1 MARRMYRTRRL
12 VKRANSLLLLV
23 ALSACTGSPPP
34 QLAATA
40 PSFDPIKF
48 FAGHTEGVG
57 RLRVMLSRT
66 RSVHVQG
73 DGDVEQDGSLM
84 LVQHIE
90 QQGKADRT
98 RRWSIRSTG
107 PGTYSGELTDAVGP
121 VLASASGNVLR
132 LRFTAKGGL
141 HIQQWL
147 ALEPNGR
154 IVRNHLVVRKLG
166 IRVATLDE
174 TIRKLD

>member
-1 MARRMYRTRRL
+1 MNRRHP
-12 VKRANSLLLLV
+12 LLPLL
-23 ALSACTGSPPP
+23 ALSACTVSPQPK
-34 QLAATA
+34 LTATA
-40 PSFDPIKF
+40 PSFDPIEF
-48 FAGHTEGVG
+48 FAGHTEGAG

-66 RSVHVQG
+66 RSVHIKG
-73 DGDVEQDGSLM
+73 DGHVEQDGPLM

-98 RRWSIRSTG
+98 RRWSIRSNG
-107 PGTYSGELTDAVGP
+107 PGTYGGQLTDAVGP
-121 VLASASGNVLR
+121 VLASASGNVLS

-141 HIQQWL
+141 HIRQWL
-147 ALEPNGR
+147 ALEPGGR
-154 IVRNHLVVRKLG
+154 IVHNHLVVRKLG

>member
-1 MARRMYRTRRL
+1 MTRRHPL
-12 VKRANSLLLLV
+12 ILLL
-23 ALSACTGSPPP
+23 ALSACVGSSPPSP
-34 QLAATA
+34 ATTA
-40 PSFDPIKF
+40 PFFDPIEF

-57 RLRVMLSRT
+57 RLQVMLSHSRGV
-66 RSVHVQG
+66 RIQG
-73 DGDVEQDGSLM
+73 DGHVERDGSLM

-107 PGTYSGELTDAVGP
+107 PGRYGGELTDAVGP

-141 HIQQWL
+141 HIRQWL
-147 ALEPNGR
+147 ALEPGGR
-154 IVRNHLVVRKLG
+154 TVHNHLVVRRLG